1 MRAGIS
7 IFRSAAWNWAGMIF
21 DSAAAFLVMPF
32 LIRQLGEARYG
43 TWVLIGSLSSYFGM
57 LDLGVRGSVGRFIA
71 FHRARGDRDAIKAT
85 LSTALGIASVAGI
98 VALVVSLC
106 LPILFFRLFEIPADQ
121 ADQVRAA
128 LLLIGCNIAL
138 SFPLSLFDGILWG
151 YERFDAINAV
161 EVPIAVMRA
170 LLTFVVI
177 GWGYGLAGLAAL
189 TLILLLVSGT
199 SKAVATFRL
208 APGLSIRPAYLT
220 RSAAAELVSYGASNL
235 LINVARMIRGEV
247 SPALIGS
254 LVSLPSVTLYAVGKR
269 FTDYVER
276 LVFATTGVLTP
287 LTASIHARG
296 HDNRQRTLL
305 LVGGRY
311 CSMMAIFLC
320 GGLILLGRPL
330 IALWLGPRVLDA
342 ASLLTILALGELI
355 PLSQSVSATILLGM
369 ARHRIIARFAF
380 AEILLLGV
388 LAAVLVRPFGLV
400 GVVASI
406 AVAGATCRGMALAVC
421 ACRYLEVPLG
431 DYLRAAVWPPLS
443 LAVAALFV
451 SKIAIEVIEP
461 TTWGLLLAHCVLYTA
476 IFAACSLTVVSA
488 EQRALVVE
496 GVRRRFFPA

>member
-1 MRAGIS
+1 MRDGIS

-71 FHRARGDRDAIKAT
+71 FHRARADRDAIKAT
-85 LSTALGIASVAGI
+85 LSTALGISILAGL
-98 VALVVSLC
+98 ATLVVSLG
-106 LPILFFRLFEIPADQ
+106 LPAMFFRLFEIPADQ
-121 ADQVRAA
+121 TDQVRVA
-128 LLLIGCNIAL
+128 LLLIGCNMAL

-151 YERFDAINAV
+151 YQRFDAINAV
-161 EVPIAVMRA
+161 EVPVAVIRTC
-170 LLTFVVI
+170 LTFVVI
-177 GWGYGLAGLAAL
+177 DTGYGLAGLAAL
-189 TLILLLVSGT
+189 TLILLLVSGV
-199 SKAVATFRL
+199 SKAIAAFFL
-208 APGLSIRPAYLT
+208 APGLSIRPAYVT
-220 RSAAAELVSYGASNL
+220 RTAAVELVSYGVSNL

-254 LVSLPSVTLYAVGKR
+254 LVNLPSVTLYAVGKR

-296 HDNRQRTLL
+296 RDDRQRILF

-311 CSMMAIFLC
+311 CSLMAIFLC
-320 GGLILLGRPL
+320 GGLILLGRSL
-330 IALWLGPRVLDA
+330 IGLWLGPRVLDSA
-342 ASLLTILALGELI
+342 ALLTILALGELI

-380 AEILLLGV
+380 AEIFLVAV
-388 LAAVLVRPFGLV
+388 LASVLVRPFGLM
-400 GVVASI
+400 GVVVSI
-406 AVAGATCRGMALAVC
+406 AVAGAICRGIVLTIY
-421 ACRYLEVPLG
+421 ACRFLEVPLS
-431 DYLRAAVWPPLS
+431 DYLREAVWPPLS
-443 LAVAALFV
+443 LAAAALFV
-451 SKIAIEVIEP
+451 SKIAIDVIEP
-461 TTWGLLLAHCVLYTA
+461 TTWGLFLSHCVFYTV
-476 IFAACSLTVVSA
+476 IFAACSFTMVSA